1 MKSLVV
7 YSSRTGNTEKVAR
20 AIHEIL
26 PAPCDIHSVET
37 APDPGDYGFVAIG
50 FWMDKGEPDTK
61 AKDYM
66 KRVQGRKVGLFGTL
80 GAWPDSDHARECLDK
95 ARELMAG
102 NEVLGTFICQ
112 GRIDPAVLEMM
123 RKMASAAHPMTPE
136 RQARIREAEKHPD
149 EADLLAAQA
158 AFRDMAA
165 RLGATGTGGAS
176 CAP

>member
-1 MKSLVV
+1 
-7 YSSRTGNTEKVAR
+7 
-20 AIHEIL
+20 
-26 PAPCDIHSVET
+26 
-37 APDPGDYGFVAIG
+37 
-50 FWMDKGEPDTK
+50 
-61 AKDYM
+61 
-66 KRVQGRKVGLFGTL
+66 
-80 GAWPDSDHARECLDK
+80 
-95 ARELMAG
+95 MAG

-165 RLGATGTGGAS
+165 RLGAGGTGD
-176 CAP
+176 APCVP

>member
-7 YSSRTGNTEKVAR
+7 YSSRTGNTKKVAQ
-20 AIHEIL
+20 AIHEIF
-26 PAPCDIHSVET
+26 PAPCDIHPVET
-37 APDPGDYGFVAIG
+37 APDPAGYDFVAIG
-50 FWMDKGEPDTK
+50 FWVDKGEPDAR

-80 GAWPDSDHARECLDK
+80 GAWPDSDHARQCLDK

-102 NEVLGTFICQ
+102 NEILGTFLCQ

-123 RKMASAAHPMTPE
+123 RKVASDAHPMTPE

-149 EADLLAAQA
+149 AADLAAA
-158 AFRDMAA
+158 RTVFRDVAA
-165 RLGATGTGGAS
+165 RLGACGAENKP